1 MKIALKT
8 TADLSKP
15 TVDAFRNEFTCERG
29 LQGCFIC
36 PKDWWKGVPRE
47 NVIYNAYIVNENNI
61 KTDKLNPKKACGNE
75 TPQ

>member
-15 TVDAFRNEFTCERG
+15 TVDAS
-29 LQGCFIC
+29 
-36 PKDWWKGVPRE
+36 RE
-47 NVIYNAYIVNENNI
+47 NVIYNAYVVNENNI